1 MKKKTIIWIAVI
13 VAVVIGV
20 LVYMHYTPVW
30 VSISNVICGAAGVVV
45 GWIAHVL
52 YDKYIK
58 E

>member
-20 LVYMHYTPVW
+20 LVYMHYTPVC
-30 VSISNVICGAAGVVV
+30 VSISNVIFGAVGIAI

-52 YDKYIK
+52 YNKYVK

>member
-30 VSISNVICGAAGVVV
+30 VSISNVICGAAGVAV

-52 YDKYIK
+52 YNKYIK

>member
-1 MKKKTIIWIAVI
+1 MKKKTIIWISVI

-30 VSISNVICGAAGVVV
+30 VSISNVIFGAVGITI

-52 YDKYIK
+52 YNKNVK